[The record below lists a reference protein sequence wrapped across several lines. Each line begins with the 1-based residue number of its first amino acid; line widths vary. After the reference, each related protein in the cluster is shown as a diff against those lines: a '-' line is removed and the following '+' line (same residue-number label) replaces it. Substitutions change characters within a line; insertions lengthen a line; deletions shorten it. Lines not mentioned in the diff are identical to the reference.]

1 MDSDHKLIATIVACI
16 TLFSI
21 VLTLCITIYYSG
33 KTSQAIEAGLQE
45 VTIPGVNGTR
55 WAKEQPQ

>member
-21 VLTLCITIYYSG
+21 MVTLCITIYYLG

-45 VTIPGVNGTR
+45 VALPGHARTY
-55 WAKEQPQ
+55 WAKEQP